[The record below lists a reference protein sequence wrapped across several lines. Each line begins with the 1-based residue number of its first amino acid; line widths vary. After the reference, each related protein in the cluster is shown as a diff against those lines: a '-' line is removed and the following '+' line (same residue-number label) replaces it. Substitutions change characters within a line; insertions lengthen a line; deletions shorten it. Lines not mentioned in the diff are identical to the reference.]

1 MTTEKAGSTEGS
13 LIGLREWASH
23 ITAETR
29 GSAWIDDGYLMPEE
43 VSNLCR
49 KLASERGGLHALIGF
64 QGVGKTSAMLAI
76 AHELRK
82 PEATKTK
89 QKPNL
94 SETIFTFKWRQP
106 SELIPELLRREDGIS
121 SQLRVFYT
129 SSLARVLKKRRPDET
144 LIQKTKSG
152 YKEGLRYVKTLED
165 LASFDFTE
173 AERTLGKALVE
184 RLRCESF
191 LRALGEA
198 QTILIDL
205 PDYSRT
211 DMRRV
216 TTDLETIYWIWNGLT
231 QTPNQPNIVISFQK
245 ELFRG
250 HFFLGKMNRIDLMP
264 LKPEALLKFY
274 EKRFHGPEPFT
285 QEALLMIAKMSRG
298 IFRRFLRYITLTLN
312 HQEHAATPLPITV
325 DQVHDAIPPQL
336 LAQDMDQQLTEIFP
350 RQPDMRTAAVKLLL
364 HLEEH
369 GPTTQPKIK
378 ELLDLPDY
386 TVSRLVSKLKDYRYV
401 RREKKGIENIISLEN
416 P

>member
-1 MTTEKAGSTEGS
+1 MTTENADSTHNS
-13 LIGLREWASH
+13 LTELREWASH

-29 GSAWIDDGYLMPEE
+29 GSTWIDDGYLMPEE

-49 KLASERGGLHALIGF
+49 KLATERGGLHALIGY

-82 PEATKTK
+82 SIATNTK

-94 SETIFTFKWRQP
+94 SKTIFAFKWRQP
-106 SELIPELLRREDGIS
+106 SELIPELLRREDDVS
-121 SQLRVFYT
+121 SKVKAFYT
-129 SSLARVLKKRRPDET
+129 SSLARLLKKRRPDET
-144 LIQKTKSG
+144 LIRKTNSG
-152 YKEGLRYVKTLED
+152 YKEGLRYVTTLED
-165 LASFDFTE
+165 LASHDFTE

-184 RLRCESF
+184 RLRYESF
-191 LRALGEA
+191 LDALGEA

-211 DMRRV
+211 DMRRA
-216 TTDLETIYWIWNGLT
+216 TTDLETIHWIWNGLT

-250 HFFLGKMNRIDLMP
+250 HFFLGKMNRIDLLP
-264 LKPEALLKFY
+264 FKPETLLKFY
-274 EKRFHGPEPFT
+274 EKRFHGTKPFT
-285 QEALLMIAKMSRG
+285 QEALLLLAKMSRG

-312 HQEHAATPLPITV
+312 HQERAGTPLPITV
-325 DQVHDAIPPQL
+325 NHVHDAIPAQL

-386 TVSRLVSKLKDYRYV
+386 TVSRLVCKLEDYRYV
-401 RREKKGIENIISLEN
+401 RREKKGIENIIALET

>member
-1 MTTEKAGSTEGS
+1 
-13 LIGLREWASH
+13 
-23 ITAETR
+23 
-29 GSAWIDDGYLMPEE
+29 MPDEI
-43 VSNLCR
+43 SNLCR
-49 KLASERGGLHALIGF
+49 RLASERGGLHALIGY

-76 AHELRK
+76 ARELCK
-82 PEATKTK
+82 PEAAKAN
-89 QKPNL
+89 QKPSL
-94 SETIFTFKWRQP
+94 SDTIFLFKWRRL
-106 SELIPELLRREDGIS
+106 SELVLELLRHDDGLS
-121 SQLRVFYT
+121 SRLKKEYL
-129 SSLARVLKKRRPDET
+129 SSLAQVLKKRSPDPM
-144 LIQKTKSG
+144 LVRKTTSG
-152 YKEGLRYVKTLED
+152 YKEALRYATTLED

-173 AERTLGKALVE
+173 AERTLGKALAE
-184 RLRCESF
+184 RLRYESF
-191 LRALGEA
+191 LRTLGEA

-205 PDYSRT
+205 PDYSKT
-211 DMRRV
+211 DIRRV

-264 LKPEALLKFY
+264 FKPEALLKFY
-274 EKRFHGPEPFT
+274 EKRFHGTEPFT
-285 QEALLMIAKMSRG
+285 QEALLLLAKMSRG

-312 HQEHAATPLPITV
+312 HQERAATPLPITV
-325 DQVHDAIPPQL
+325 DHVHEAILPQL

-386 TVSRLVSKLKDYRYV
+386 TVSRLVNKLEDYRYV
-401 RREKKGIENIISLEN
+401 KRERKGIENIIALET